1 MQIPRMGI
9 RLSLIID
16 IIIYIFSG
24 PKSLS
29 LSLAYVIYV
38 YFLLLLT
45 VIELLAPFIALDWR
59 ECLYPIA
66 PP

>member
-45 VIELLAPFIALDWR
+45 VIELLAPFIALD
-59 ECLYPIA
+59 
-66 PP
+66 